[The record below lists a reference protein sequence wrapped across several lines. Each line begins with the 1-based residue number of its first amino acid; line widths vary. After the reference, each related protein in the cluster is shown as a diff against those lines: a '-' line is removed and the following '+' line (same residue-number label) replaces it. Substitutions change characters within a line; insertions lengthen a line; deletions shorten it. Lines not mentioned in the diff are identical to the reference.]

1 MKKFL
6 ISALLLA
13 SSLQAFDEGSFA
25 NSLGMNEPK
34 EIIIN
39 NRILL
44 KIEGKPISLMDVV
57 KKMDYL
63 FYREYPHLASSLVAK
78 YQFYSINWKAI
89 LDAVIN
95 DRLITLDAAEKK
107 VEEIKDGDIRQ
118 TLEDLFG
125 PDVVITLD
133 GLGMTFEE
141 AWDLVKT
148 ELIVRQMNGMMVRS
162 RAQFEIIPK
171 EVKKTYEKMV
181 SKMDVENKW
190 IYQTLTI
197 ESKDSEKG
205 KSAAEKASALLAEQ
219 KMPLTEIAS
228 LIKEESIEVRLS
240 EEFQRKDKELS
251 TAHKAILQTLA
262 IGSSS
267 APIVQSSK
275 KDGAEVYRIFH
286 LKECQEGKKVP
297 LSEIE
302 VKISEEMMAKALARH
317 GETYSKKLRHH
328 YGVTD
333 EYLKKCIPENFT
345 PFSLR

>member
-13 SSLQAFDEGSFA
+13 SSLQAFDETGLSSSMA
-25 NSLGMNEPK
+25 MNEPK

-44 KIEGKPISLMDVV
+44 KIDGKPISLMDVV

-63 FYREYPHLASSLVAK
+63 FYREYPHLASSTVAK
-78 YQFYSINWKAI
+78 YQFYSINWKQM

-95 DRLITLDAAEKK
+95 DRLILLDAKEKK
-107 VEEIKDGDIRQ
+107 MEEVTDGDIRQ
-118 TLEDLFG
+118 SMEEFFG

-133 GLGMTFEE
+133 KLGLTFEE
-141 AWDLVKT
+141 AWELIKT

-171 EVKKTYEKMV
+171 EVKKTYEKMI
-181 SKMDVENKW
+181 SKMPIENKW

-197 ESKDSEKG
+197 ESSDSEKG
-205 KSAAEKASALLAEQ
+205 KTAAGRAAALLSEQ
-219 KMPLTEIAS
+219 KLPLSDIAN
-228 LIKEESIEVRLS
+228 IVKEENISVRLS
-240 EEFQRKDKELS
+240 EEFERKDKELS

-262 IGSSS
+262 IGSAS
-267 APIVQSSK
+267 APVVQSSK
-275 KDGAEVYRIFH
+275 KDGAQVYRIFY

-302 VKISEEMMAKALARH
+302 VKISEELMQKAISRH
-317 GETYSKKLRHH
+317 GESYSKKLRRH
-328 YGVTD
+328 YGITED
-333 EYLKKCIPENFT
+333 YLKISLPENFE